1 MCSFNFV
8 LLFIAGSREL
18 AYLLENVKHT
28 GNPGFDKTIAVLTYL
43 SRNPMLFFFLII
55 SLFTGFALF
64 AFYTMIMLKYSHGL
78 TFNEEDKVGKA
89 VAGFTKRLEEIQKQV
104 KESPAAATP
113 ALLAEVSRVGEWTR
127 KYRANYRRGSRVA
140 RWFRLM
146 WL

>member
-18 AYLLENVKHT
+18 AYLFQNVKDT
-28 GNPGFDKTIAVLTYL
+28 GHAGFDTTIAVLTYL
-43 SRNPMLFFFLII
+43 SRNPLLFFFLFI

-64 AFYTMIMLKYSHGL
+64 AFYVVIMLKYAHGF
-78 TFNEEDKVGKA
+78 TFNEEDKVSKT
-89 VAGFTKRLEEIQKQV
+89 VTGFLKRLEEIQK
-104 KESPAAATP
+104 KAKDAPDTSPAMV
-113 ALLAEVSRVGEWTR
+113 AELRRIGEWTR
-127 KYRANYRRGSRVA
+127 KYRENYRSGSRLA